1 MHHDPIFGQD
11 GVNLTVPGN
20 QLLEQAPPLATV
32 RTGPLDLAQ
41 N

>member
-1 MHHDPIFGQD
+1 
-11 GVNLTVPGN
+11 LTVPCN

-32 RTGPLDLAQ
+32 RTGSLDVAQ